1 MGSYIAT
8 WGVFVLDVDGPVEA
22 ARIARQMADDHSRWA
37 WGVEDCESGKVVTVN
52 TVKGVI
58 VNTETAADDYDEGE
72 EEVA

>member
-22 ARIARQMADDHSRWA
+22 ARIARGMADEHFRSI
-37 WGVEDCESGKVVTVN
+37 WGVEDVDTGEVVPVDV
-52 TVKGVI
+52 VKGV
-58 VNTETAADDYDEGE
+58 VVDPSVDDRVG

>member
-22 ARIARQMADDHSRWA
+22 ARVARRMADEHFRSA
-37 WGVEDCESGKVVTVN
+37 WGVEDVDTGEVVSVD
-52 TVKGVI
+52 VAKGVI
-58 VNTETAADDYDEGE
+58 VNPEISDDDEAG